1 MSRTAIATRILPV
14 LAIAAILVLSW
25 VAGGRVAINARLLAS
40 CPGGYGSGYG
50 YTGGPPSVSDV
61 NWSLGPSSGGTTV
74 TITGAGFC
82 QPATAVTFGTTPAGS
97 FAIQNDTTIT
107 ANSPAGTLGSVVDVH
122 VTSTTHGT
130 SAANPGD
137 RFAYIKSAV
146 YTMDGYGGFHP
157 DDSATVSGTQPSYW
171 GGFKIAR
178 AAHAWPTAT
187 ATQQGFTLD
196 GFGGMHP
203 YGPTTPAFDE
213 NPATKGAHYWNGFD
227 IARDFAFLADGTGGV
242 ILDGFGGLHPF
253 GVNGNAGPTLTPGYS
268 YFGFDVAIKVVIAAD
283 MKGGFV
289 LDAYGGV
296 HPFGLGGNA
305 APGAVQNTGYWTS
318 RLAADIALIPGQ
330 AGGYSGYV
338 LDKFGGTHPFI
349 ALGSTLPPQP
359 TTSYFG
365 FNIAR
370 GIFFLSNNSTDGY
383 TLDGYGG
390 PHPFG
395 NAPKI
400 HSFPYWSGWDIAVTI
415 FGA

>member
-1 MSRTAIATRILPV
+1 VSRTAVATRVLPV
-14 LAIAAILVLSW
+14 AAIAAVLLLSW
-25 VAGGRVAINARLLAS
+25 IAGGRVAINARLLAS
-40 CPGGYGSGYG
+40 CPGGYGSSYG

-61 NWSLGPSSGGTTV
+61 NWALGPSIGGTTV
-74 TITGAGFC
+74 TITGVGFC
-82 QPATAVTFGTTPAGS
+82 QPATSVTFGVTPATS
-97 FAIQNDTTIT
+97 FAINNDTSIT
-107 ANSPAGTLGSVVDVH
+107 ATSPAGTLGSVVDVH
-122 VTSTTHGT
+122 VVSAKGIST
-130 SAANPGD
+130 ANPGD
-137 RFAYIKSAV
+137 RFGYIKSAV

-157 DDSATVSGTQPSYW
+157 DDSAAVSGTQPSYW
-171 GGFKIAR
+171 AGFKIAR
-178 AAHAWPTAT
+178 AAHAWPSAG

-196 GFGGMHP
+196 GYGGLHA
-203 YGPTTPAFDE
+203 YGPTVPAFSE
-213 NPATKGAHYWNGFD
+213 TGGSSGHYWNGFD
-227 IARDFAFLADGTGGV
+227 IARDFAFMPDGSGGV
-242 ILDGFGGLHPF
+242 VLDGFGGLHPF
-253 GVNGNAGPTLTPGYS
+253 SINSGTAPTVSGYS

-283 MKGGFV
+283 GKGGFT

-296 HPFGLGGNA
+296 HPFSLNGNT
-305 APGAVQNTGYWTS
+305 APAAVQNTGYWTS

-349 ALGSTLPPQP
+349 AVGSTLPAQP
-359 TTSYFG
+359 ATSYFG

-395 NAPKI
+395 NAPKL
-400 HSFPYWSGWDIAVTI
+400 HTYPYWSGWDIAVTI

>member
-1 MSRTAIATRILPV
+1 VLPV

-40 CPGGYGSGYG
+40 CPGGYGSSYG

-61 NWSLGPSSGGTTV
+61 NWSLGPSAGGTTV

-82 QPATAVTFGTTPAGS
+82 QPATAVTFGATPAGS
-97 FAIQNDTTIT
+97 FSIVNDTTIT
-107 ANSPAGTLGSVVDVH
+107 AASPAATLLGVVDVH

-146 YTMDGYGGFHP
+146 YTMDGFGGFHP
-157 DDSATVSGTQPSYW
+157 DDSAAVTGTQPSYW
-171 GGFKIAR
+171 GGFRIAR
-178 AAHAWPTAT
+178 AAHAWPTAG

-196 GFGGMHP
+196 GYGGLHP
-203 YGPTTPAFDE
+203 YGPTSPAFSE
-213 NPATKGAHYWNGFD
+213 TNGSSGHYWGFD
-227 IARDFAFLADGTGGV
+227 IARDFAFLPNGTGGV
-242 ILDGFGGLHPF
+242 VLDGDGGLHPF
-253 GVNGNAGPTLTPGYS
+253 GINGGAAPTVSGYS
-268 YFGFDVAIKVVIAAD
+268 YFGFDVAIKVVIFSD
-283 MKGGFV
+283 GTGGYT

-296 HPFGLGGNA
+296 HPFALNGNTQPA
-305 APGAVQNTGYWTS
+305 APTGYGYWTW
-318 RLAADIALIPGQ
+318 RAAADMVLVSGTH
-330 AGGYSGYV
+330 GGYQ
-338 LDKFGGTHPFI
+338 LDKYGGAHPFGQ
-349 ALGSTLPPQP
+349 GSAPAAI

-370 GIFFLSNNSTDGY
+370 GIFLLPGTTGDGF

-390 PHPFG
+390 THPFG
-395 NAPKI
+395 NAPAI
-400 HSFPYWSGWDIAVTI
+400 HTFPYWSGYDIATTI